1 MVLPESMSPAAY
13 SGPDRLLHRI
23 ALGSRPVMEMS
34 FDIER
39 AMFAKAL
46 APESGSRPV
55 FVCGLARAGT
65 SLVTRLL
72 DSSGMFASLRYRD
85 MPFPLAPN
93 LWARLSGGN
102 TRQVGAVERAHGD
115 GLSHDLDT
123 PEAIEEVFWRCFEGD
138 RYIGSDGLFPRFP
151 RPETLDAYRS
161 LVGLVCLRSGRSRY
175 LAKNNNHVLRLQ
187 SLIDEFPDAVLVHP
201 FRHPVKQA
209 ASLLAQHRRTCAR
222 QSLDPFSLSYAR
234 WLGHHEFG
242 TDHRP
247 HLLPGAPLPHE
258 NKFEMEYWL
267 RCWESIYSFLLNLG
281 PSVRSRQ
288 VFVDYDELC
297 RRPAEVLRVLAT
309 KVGCAPLDPSAV
321 TVTGERAEIGQEFP
335 VYAALR
341 ARVLTN
347 GASGAASNDGLH
359 LGSSSRS

>member
-1 MVLPESMSPAAY
+1 MVSPESRSPAAY

-46 APESGSRPV
+46 APGSGSRPV

-102 TRQVGAVERAHGD
+102 TRQVQAVERSHGD
-115 GLSHDLDT
+115 GLNHDLDT
-123 PEAIEEVFWRCFEGD
+123 PEAIEEVFWRCFEGA
-138 RYIGSDGLFPRFP
+138 RYIGADGLLPQSPRL
-151 RPETLDAYRS
+151 ETMGVYRS
-161 LVGLVCLRSGRSRY
+161 LMGLVCLRSGRNRY

-187 SLIDEFPDAVLVHP
+187 SLVDQFPDAVLVHP

-209 ASLLAQHRRTCAR
+209 ASLLAQHRRTCAS
-222 QSLDPFSLSYAR
+222 QAHDPFSLSYAR

-242 TDHRP
+242 MDHRS
-247 HLLPGAPLPHE
+247 HRLPGAPLASE
-258 NKFEMEYWL
+258 DRFEIGYWL
-267 RCWESIYSFLLNLG
+267 KCWDSVYRFLLDQG
-281 PSVRSRQ
+281 PAVARRQ
-288 VFVDYDELC
+288 VFVDYDDLC
-297 RRPAEVLRVLAT
+297 RRPSEVLGKLAT
-309 KVGCAPLDPSAV
+309 SVESESLDAAAV
-321 TVTGERAEIGQEFP
+321 TITKQAQHNSREFP
-335 VYAALR
+335 VHAALVAR
-341 ARVLTN
+341 ALAN
-347 GASGAASNDGLH
+347 
-359 LGSSSRS
+359 

>member
-1 MVLPESMSPAAY
+1 MVSPESRSPAAY

-72 DSSGMFASLRYRD
+72 DSSGVFASLRYRD

-93 LWARLSGGN
+93 LWARLSGGD
-102 TRQVGAVERAHGD
+102 TRQVTAFERAHGD
-115 GLSHDLDT
+115 GLNHDLDT

-138 RYIGSDGLFPRFP
+138 RYIGADGLLPKSP
-151 RPETLDAYRS
+151 RPETMDGYRS
-161 LVGLVCLRSGRSRY
+161 LMGLVCLRSGCNRY

-209 ASLLAQHRRTCAR
+209 ASLLAQHRRTCAG
-222 QSLDPFSLSYAR
+222 QSQDPFSRSFAH

-242 TDHRP
+242 MDQRP
-247 HLLPGAPLPHE
+247 HLLPGAPLAHE
-258 NKFEMEYWL
+258 NRFEMEYWL
-267 RCWESIYSFLLNLG
+267 KCWDSVYRFLLDQG
-281 PSVRSRQ
+281 PAVRGRQ

-297 RRPAEVLRVLAT
+297 RRPSEVLSALAT
-309 KVGCAPLDPSAV
+309 KVGCPPLDPTAV
-321 TVTGERAEIGQEFP
+321 TVTGPIAENSNEFP
-335 VYAALR
+335 VHAALR
-341 ARVLTN
+341 ARVLT
-347 GASGAASNDGLH
+347 GGPAEAASVDRRYF
-359 LGSSSRS
+359 GS

>member
-1 MVLPESMSPAAY
+1 MVSPESRSPAAY

-46 APESGSRPV
+46 VTGNDSRPV

-102 TRQVGAVERAHGD
+102 TREVGAVERAHGD

-138 RYIGSDGLFPRFP
+138 RYIRADGLLPTRPRA
-151 RPETLDAYRS
+151 ETIDAYRS
-161 LVGLVCLRSGRSRY
+161 LIGLVCLRSGSNRY

-187 SLIDEFPDAVLVHP
+187 SLVDEFPDAVFVHP

-209 ASLLAQHRRTCAR
+209 ASLLAQHRRTYAR
-222 QSLDPFSLSYAR
+222 QSQDPFSRSYSH
-234 WLGHHEFG
+234 WLGHYEFG
-242 TDHRP
+242 TDQRP
-247 HLLPGAPLPHE
+247 HGLPGAPLPDE
-258 NKFEMEYWL
+258 DRFEIDYWL
-267 RCWESIYSFLLNLG
+267 KCWGSVYGFLLDQG
-281 PSVRSRQ
+281 PAVRRRQ

-297 RRPAEVLRVLAT
+297 QRPSEVLSALAAM
-309 KVGCAPLDPSAV
+309 VGCSRLDPTAV
-321 TVTGERAEIGQEFP
+321 TVIGPTAQNSSDFP
-335 VYAALR
+335 VHAALR
-341 ARVLTN
+341 ARIR
-347 GASGAASNDGLH
+347 SGEEVEADDVHGRYF
-359 LGSSSRS
+359 GS